1 MSEIWGPTEGHIRRG
16 NATDTTGEHL
26 VPLARVLE
34 IVQQRIELFANE
46 FEHYPANL
54 RGVEAEVILCLL
66 REEFE

>member
-1 MSEIWGPTEGHIRRG
+1 MSEIWGPIEGPIRRG

-34 IVQQRIELFANE
+34 IVEGVCRDLEGM
-46 FEHYPANL
+46 PAGFDEGPQAAEDIL
-54 RGVEAEVILCLL
+54 RLL